1 MQGDT
6 FQQGTYLRQLMRCL
20 QMGYSEGK
28 TLLGSVYWREETRVN
43 LFARFLTSPEFYHS
57 MFAFQRLNSTLLGC
71 ITQPLIAAAQE
82 ADLKPAA
89 WSSSESRSSVRH
101 KCSHAFCWSTS
112 SSLTLRVTQSQRA

>member
-57 MFAFQRLNSTLLGC
+57 KFAFQRLNSTLWGC
-71 ITQPLIAAAQE
+71 ITQPLLQ
-82 ADLKPAA
+82 LLGKLL
-89 WSSSESRSSVRH
+89 
-101 KCSHAFCWSTS
+101 
-112 SSLTLRVTQSQRA
+112 SSLQRGLHLSPGVP